1 MTNDEWVNF
10 VSLGAS
16 ACLKLKQFEEAIIW
30 CDKGLA
36 VSFLR
41 SIYTL
46 PHCTTIIFFT
56 FDISLSTSF
65 IAFSKLEVESMKVI

>member
-1 MTNDEWVNF
+1 MTNDKWVNF
-10 VSLGAS
+10 NFISLGAS

-41 SIYTL
+41 LIHAASLHNYYFLYFWHFAIT
-46 PHCTTIIFFT
+46 FF
-56 FDISLSTSF
+56 FSF
-65 IAFSKLEVESMKVI
+65 Q